1 MLTKFVPFG
10 TNIDSSQAISA
21 SSIPPELRTSMESM
35 TPQKDSVG
43 TVLGRLDGV
52 AKKVSTVL
60 LALAAITVPILI
72 AAVVIGVTLSVFRIN
87 ALVRFSEPLFL
98 VGTAI
103 GQNSFVDLQ
112 WHLCALMVT
121 LATPALILSDGHV
134 RVDVLRE
141 RFTRRTQDRNDVTGH
156 LLLALPFIVLSF
168 LPAWY
173 FAAQAWGSGE
183 GSLDGGLT
191 DRFLVKGLLV
201 LGTGLCGFALLI
213 DLLRRVVRSRSVK
226 REGPKP

>member
-1 MLTKFVPFG
+1 MASTTQPI
-10 TNIDSSQAISA
+10 NSA
-21 SSIPPELRTSMESM
+21 S
-35 TPQKDSVG
+35 K
-43 TVLGRLDGV
+43 VLTLLDRI
-52 AKKVSTVL
+52 AHKVSKVL

-87 ALVRFSEPLFL
+87 ALVQFSEPLFL
-98 VGTAI
+98 FGSAI

-141 RFTRRTQDRNDVTGH
+141 RFTRRTQDRNDVVGH
-156 LLLALPFIVLSF
+156 LLLALPFIALSF
-168 LPAWY
+168 LPAWS
-173 FAAQAWGSGE
+173 FAAQAWAAGE

-191 DRFLVKGLLV
+191 DRFLVKGLLA

-213 DLLRRVVRSRSVK
+213 DLMRRVLRSLRA
-226 REGPKP
+226 RQEGETS